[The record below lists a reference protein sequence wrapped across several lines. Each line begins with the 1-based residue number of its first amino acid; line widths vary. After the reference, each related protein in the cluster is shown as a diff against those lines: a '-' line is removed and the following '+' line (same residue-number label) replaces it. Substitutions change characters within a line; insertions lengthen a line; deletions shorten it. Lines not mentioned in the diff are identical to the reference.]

1 MREEHPFTRG
11 SSLHTKVAQTLKAL
25 AATSLGLETD
35 EFLVPNC
42 RVVNAF
48 CNTTGADRQLA
59 GGLAV
64 RSAPLS
70 TARALLEQYCCHV
83 LLVHLPRIRV
93 RLKLNTSF
101 AIGIVFANFESTAT
115 GKHRKE
121 VNV

>member
-1 MREEHPFTRG
+1 
-11 SSLHTKVAQTLKAL
+11 VAQTLNAL
-25 AATSLGLETD
+25 AVTSLSLETD
-35 EFLVPNC
+35 EFLVPIC

-48 CNTTGADRQLA
+48 CSSTGADRQLA

-64 RSAPLS
+64 RSAPLG

-83 LLVHLPRIRV
+83 LVVHLPRIRV
-93 RLKLNTSF
+93 RLKLNASF
-101 AIGIVFANFESTAT
+101 AIGIVFAKFEPTAT